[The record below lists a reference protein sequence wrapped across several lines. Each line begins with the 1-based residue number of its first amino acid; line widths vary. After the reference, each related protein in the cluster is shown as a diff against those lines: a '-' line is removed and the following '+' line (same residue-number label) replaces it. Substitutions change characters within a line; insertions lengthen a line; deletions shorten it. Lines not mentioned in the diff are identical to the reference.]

1 MFCKKGVLWSFT
13 KFTGKHLCQSHFFNK
28 VAGLRSTTLL
38 KKKLWHRYFPVI
50 FAKFL
55 RTPFFKEQFWWLL
68 LNIYLKLIDCVIS
81 SNSRKGRELVSSL
94 KNSAKNE
101 LEMSVIN
108 YTIIWTDF
116 ILILF
121 SILFS
126 ILKKIEIVTSKMH

>member
-28 VAGLRSTTLL
+28 VTGLRSTTLL
-38 KKKLWHRYFPVI
+38 KKKLQHRYFPVI

-55 RTPFFKEQFWWLL
+55 RTPFFTEQLWWLL

>member
-28 VAGLRSTTLL
+28 VTGLRSTTLL
-38 KKKLWHRYFPVI
+38 KKKLQHRYFPVI

-55 RTPFFKEQFWWLL
+55 RTPFFTEQFWWLL

>member
-28 VAGLRSTTLL
+28 VTGLRSTTLL
-38 KKKLWHRYFPVI
+38 KKKLQHRYFPVI

-55 RTPFFKEQFWWLL
+55 RTPFFTEQLWWLL

-108 YTIIWTDF
+108 YTIMWTDF
-116 ILILF
+116 ILILL

>member
-55 RTPFFKEQFWWLL
+55 RTPFFTEQFWWLL